1 MLVPLRDDYRYTRD
15 QVDRHGIPRIRDVI
29 VHTREE
35 LESALWE
42 TVAIPW
48 PVIHL
53 WIVEELEEEARPRR
67 LEGLRGFPG

>member
-1 MLVPLRDDYRYTRD
+1 M
-15 QVDRHGIPRIRDVI
+15 I

-48 PVIHL
+48 PVMHL